1 MNTTM
6 TQFDSINSEKLADIE
21 GGIAEWVVIGG
32 VVLYGIVAEYT
43 DEKCIMDK
51 GKHWYCTKLN

>member
-32 VVLYGIVAEYT
+32 VTYY
-43 DEKCIMDK
+43 M
-51 GKHWYCTKLN
+51 N